1 MKRTTRRAGDGSGTL
16 AAGLPLHRPGGGS
29 HQLPAPTARPAPR
42 TAIRDSKEDRLFYI
56 LDVTL
61 LGIAFLLVV
70 YPLVYVVSS
79 SFSDALEVVAGRVW
93 LYPVKPSLE
102 GYKAVFEYSELWLG
116 YGNTIFYT
124 VFGTIYNVVMT
135 LLVAYPLSRRD
146 FKGRGVLMFLFTFT
160 LFFQGGLIPTYLLI
174 RSVGLI
180 DTRAAMIIPFA
191 IGVWNVIIT
200 RTYLQSNIPNELYEA
215 ARVDGAS
222 NSRMGWSVV
231 LPLSGPI
238 IAVITLFYAVNH
250 WNQFFNALVYLRRQE
265 LRPLQIILREILVLN
280 SPGVIDQLMASASP
294 EQVEALQARMYLQ
307 GLIQFALIVVAT
319 APVLAVYPFVQK
331 YFVRGVMI
339 GAIKG

>member
-1 MKRTTRRAGDGSGTL
+1 MATVRTAA
-16 AAGLPLHRPGGGS
+16 AAGAARR
-29 HQLPAPTARPAPR
+29 RPAPLGGGR
-42 TAIRDSKEDRLFYI
+42 RRSSGIRHAREDRLFYV
-56 LDVTL
+56 LDVGL
-61 LGIAFLLVV
+61 LGLTFLLVV
-70 YPLVYVVSS
+70 YPLIYVVSS

-93 LYPVKPSLE
+93 LLPVKPSLE

-135 LLVAYPLSRRD
+135 MLIAYPLSRRD
-146 FKGRGVLMFLFTFT
+146 FRGRGVLMFLFTFT

-174 RSVGLI
+174 RSVGII
-180 DTRAAMIIPFA
+180 DTRAVMIIPFA

-200 RTYLQSNIPNELYEA
+200 RTFLQSNIPAELYEA
-215 ARVDGAS
+215 ARVDGAT
-222 NSRMGWSVV
+222 NSRMLWSVV

-250 WNQFFNALVYLRRQE
+250 WNQYFNALVYLRRQE

-294 EQVEALQARMYLQ
+294 EQVEALQSRMYLQ
-307 GLIQFALIVVAT
+307 GLIQFALIVIAT
-319 APVLAVYPFVQK
+319 APILAVYPFVQK

-339 GAIKG
+339 GALKG

>member
-1 MKRTTRRAGDGSGTL
+1 MRRAE
-16 AAGLPLHRPGGGS
+16 AASAGAAATALPGGGRRRS
-29 HQLPAPTARPAPR
+29 SIRHAR
-42 TAIRDSKEDRLFYI
+42 EDRLFYV
-56 LDVTL
+56 LDVGL
-61 LGIAFLLVV
+61 LGFTFLLVI
-70 YPLVYVVSS
+70 YPLIYVVSS

-93 LYPVKPSLE
+93 LLPVKPSLE
-102 GYKAVFEYSELWLG
+102 GYKAVFEYNELWLG

-135 LLVAYPLSRRD
+135 MLIAYPLSRRD
-146 FKGRGVLMFLFTFT
+146 CKGRGLLMFLFTFT

-174 RSVGLI
+174 RSIGLI
-180 DTRAAMIIPFA
+180 DTRAALIIPFA

-200 RTYLQSNIPNELYEA
+200 RTYLQSNIPGELYEA
-215 ARVDGAS
+215 ARVDGAT
-222 NSRMGWSVV
+222 NTRMLWSVV

-250 WNQFFNALVYLRRQE
+250 WNQFFNALVYIRRQE

-319 APVLAVYPFVQK
+319 APILAVYPFVQK

-339 GAIKG
+339 GALKG

>member
-1 MKRTTRRAGDGSGTL
+1 MATMRRAGPGGAG
-16 AAGLPLHRPGGGS
+16 AAAAALPGGGKRRS
-29 HQLPAPTARPAPR
+29 SIRHAR
-42 TAIRDSKEDRLFYI
+42 EDRLFYV
-56 LDVTL
+56 LDVGL
-61 LGIAFLLVV
+61 LGVTFLLVI
-70 YPLVYVVSS
+70 YPLIYVVSS

-93 LYPVKPSLE
+93 LLPVKPSLE
-102 GYKAVFEYSELWLG
+102 GYKAVFEYNELWLG

-135 LLVAYPLSRRD
+135 MLIAYPLSRRD
-146 FKGRGVLMFLFTFT
+146 CKGRGLLMFLFTFT

-174 RSVGLI
+174 RSIGLI
-180 DTRAAMIIPFA
+180 DTRAALIIPFA

-200 RTYLQSNIPNELYEA
+200 RTYLQSNIPGELYEA
-215 ARVDGAS
+215 ARVDGAT
-222 NSRMGWSVV
+222 NTRMLWSVV

-250 WNQFFNALVYLRRQE
+250 WNQFFNALVYIRRQE

-319 APVLAVYPFVQK
+319 APILAVYPFVQK

-339 GAIKG
+339 GALKG

>member
-1 MKRTTRRAGDGSGTL
+1 MATMRRAGLGGSG
-16 AAGLPLHRPGGGS
+16 AAAAALPGGGKRRS
-29 HQLPAPTARPAPR
+29 S
-42 TAIRDSKEDRLFYI
+42 IRHAKEDRLFYV
-56 LDVTL
+56 LDVGL
-61 LGIAFLLVV
+61 LGFTFLLVI
-70 YPLVYVVSS
+70 YPLIYVVSS

-93 LYPVKPSLE
+93 LLPVKPSLE

-135 LLVAYPLSRRD
+135 MLIAYPLSRRD
-146 FKGRGVLMFLFTFT
+146 CKGRGLLMFLFTFT

-174 RSVGLI
+174 RSIGLI
-180 DTRAAMIIPFA
+180 DTRAALIIPFA

-200 RTYLQSNIPNELYEA
+200 RTYLQSNIPGELYEA
-215 ARVDGAS
+215 ARVDGAT
-222 NSRMGWSVV
+222 NTRMLWSVV

-250 WNQFFNALVYLRRQE
+250 WNQFFNALVYIRRQE

-319 APVLAVYPFVQK
+319 APILAVYPFVQK

-339 GAIKG
+339 GALKG

>member
-1 MKRTTRRAGDGSGTL
+1 MATMRRAGVAGAG
-16 AAGLPLHRPGGGS
+16 AAAAALPGGGKRRS
-29 HQLPAPTARPAPR
+29 SIRHAR
-42 TAIRDSKEDRLFYI
+42 EDRLFYV
-56 LDVTL
+56 LDVGL
-61 LGIAFLLVV
+61 LGFTFLLVI
-70 YPLVYVVSS
+70 YPLIYVVSS

-93 LYPVKPSLE
+93 LLPVKPSLE
-102 GYKAVFEYSELWLG
+102 GYKAVFEYNELWLG

-135 LLVAYPLSRRD
+135 MLIAYPLSRRD
-146 FKGRGVLMFLFTFT
+146 CKGRGLLMFLFTFT

-174 RSVGLI
+174 RSIGLI
-180 DTRAAMIIPFA
+180 DTRAALIIPFA

-200 RTYLQSNIPNELYEA
+200 RTYLQSNIPGELYEA
-215 ARVDGAS
+215 ARVDGAT
-222 NSRMGWSVV
+222 NTRMLWSVV

-250 WNQFFNALVYLRRQE
+250 WNQFFNALVYIRRQE

-319 APVLAVYPFVQK
+319 APILAVYPFVQK

-339 GAIKG
+339 GALKG

>member
-1 MKRTTRRAGDGSGTL
+1 MATMRRAG
-16 AAGLPLHRPGGGS
+16 AAGAAAAALPGDGKRRSSIRH
-29 HQLPAPTARPAPR
+29 AR
-42 TAIRDSKEDRLFYI
+42 EDRLFYV
-56 LDVTL
+56 LDVGL
-61 LGIAFLLVV
+61 LGITFLLVV
-70 YPLVYVVSS
+70 YPLIYVVSS

-93 LYPVKPSLE
+93 LLPVKPSLE

-135 LLVAYPLSRRD
+135 MLIAYPLSRRD
-146 FKGRGVLMFLFTFT
+146 CKGRGLLMFLFTFT

-174 RSVGLI
+174 RSIGLI
-180 DTRAAMIIPFA
+180 DTRAALIIPFA

-200 RTYLQSNIPNELYEA
+200 RTYLQSNIPGELYEA
-215 ARVDGAS
+215 ARVDGAT
-222 NSRMGWSVV
+222 NTRMLWSVV

-250 WNQFFNALVYLRRQE
+250 WNQFFNALVYIRRQE

-319 APVLAVYPFVQK
+319 APILAVYPFVQK

-339 GAIKG
+339 GALKG

>member
-1 MKRTTRRAGDGSGTL
+1 MATMRRAGPGGAG
-16 AAGLPLHRPGGGS
+16 AAATALPGGGKRRS
-29 HQLPAPTARPAPR
+29 SIRHAR
-42 TAIRDSKEDRLFYI
+42 EDRLFYV
-56 LDVTL
+56 LDVGL
-61 LGIAFLLVV
+61 LGFTFLLVI
-70 YPLVYVVSS
+70 YPLIYVVSS

-93 LYPVKPSLE
+93 LLPVKPSLE
-102 GYKAVFEYSELWLG
+102 GYKAVFEYNELWLG

-135 LLVAYPLSRRD
+135 MLIAYPLSRRD
-146 FKGRGVLMFLFTFT
+146 CKGRGLLMFLFTFT

-174 RSVGLI
+174 RSIGLI
-180 DTRAAMIIPFA
+180 DTRAALIIPFA

-200 RTYLQSNIPNELYEA
+200 RTYLQSNIPGELYEA
-215 ARVDGAS
+215 ARVDGAT
-222 NSRMGWSVV
+222 NTRMLWSVV

-250 WNQFFNALVYLRRQE
+250 WNQFFNALVYIRRQE

-319 APVLAVYPFVQK
+319 APILAVYPFVQK

-339 GAIKG
+339 GALKG

>member
-1 MKRTTRRAGDGSGTL
+1 MGTMRRAADAGAG
-16 AAGLPLHRPGGGS
+16 AAATATPLPGGGKRRS
-29 HQLPAPTARPAPR
+29 G
-42 TAIRDSKEDRLFYI
+42 IRHAKEDRLFYV
-56 LDVTL
+56 LDVGL
-61 LGIAFLLVV
+61 LGFTFLLVI
-70 YPLVYVVSS
+70 YPLIYVLSS

-93 LYPVKPSLE
+93 LFPVKPSLE

-135 LLVAYPLSRRD
+135 MLIAYPLSRRD
-146 FKGRGVLMFLFTFT
+146 CKGRGLLMFLFTFT

-174 RSVGLI
+174 RSIGLI
-180 DTRAAMIIPFA
+180 DTRAALIIPFA

-200 RTYLQSNIPNELYEA
+200 RTYLQSNIPGELYEA
-215 ARVDGAS
+215 ARVDGAT
-222 NSRMGWSVV
+222 NTRMLWSVV

-250 WNQFFNALVYLRRQE
+250 WNQFFNALVYIRRQE

-319 APVLAVYPFVQK
+319 APILAVYPFVQK

-339 GAIKG
+339 GALKG